1 MSETTAVL
9 NTFAVSHFCESARWT
24 LDYKG
29 VEYTE
34 ESWAPLL
41 HVTRTWRMKRT
52 YTPILR
58 IGGEVLQESA
68 AICEYIEEHF
78 PEPTLIPKEHREDVL
93 RLADEARSIGPHVR
107 RMAYHAVGQNAE
119 LLQKAWALNV
129 GPLEA
134 RIQQI
139 VFPLSRRMAFKAM
152 KIDEAHA
159 KKSEQFVR
167 EYLSDRDTWFA
178 SGRNYL
184 VGERF
189 TLADLTLAA
198 MLSPLARPTEHPFYP
213 HMDLGAASEALI
225 ESFRGYQL
233 LDWVRRCYAEHRS
246 GSLRRTPS

>member
-1 MSETTAVL
+1 MNESAAIL

-29 VEYTE
+29 VDYSE

-58 IGGEVLQESA
+58 IDGEVLQESA
-68 AICEYIEEHF
+68 AICEYIEERF
-78 PEPTLIPKEHREDVL
+78 PEPNLIPKEHRDDVL

-107 RMAYHAVGQNAE
+107 RMAYHAIGQSPE
-119 LLQKAWALNV
+119 QLEQAWALNL
-129 GPLEA
+129 PSREA
-134 RIQQI
+134 KIQQL
-139 VFPLSRRMAFKAM
+139 VFPLTRRMAFKAM

-167 EYLSDRDTWFA
+167 EYLADRDTWFA
-178 SGRNYL
+178 TGRKYL

-213 HMDLGAASEALI
+213 RMDLGAASEALI
-225 ESFRGYQL
+225 ESFRGYRL
-233 LDWVRRCYAEHRS
+233 LDWVRRCYAEHRA
-246 GSLRRTPS
+246 RR